1 MGCRGVAAPLPRGGD
16 ERGAGSAGKG
26 LGMSEAVW
34 LVEAWKE
41 EEGGAEAVAMAWSEE
56 AQTGLDWA
64 EEGLV
69 GVLGVRGVADDRRR
83 PLLLPLE
90 LGPAVAV

>member
-1 MGCRGVAAPLPRGGD
+1 MVEGWLV
-16 ERGAGSAGKG
+16 
-26 LGMSEAVW
+26 EAWKVVEAW

-41 EEGGAEAVAMAWSEE
+41 DEGGAEAAAMA
-56 AQTGLDWA
+56 WA

>member
-1 MGCRGVAAPLPRGGD
+1 
-16 ERGAGSAGKG
+16 
-26 LGMSEAVW
+26 MSVVVW
-34 LVEAWKE
+34 LVEAWKVVE
-41 EEGGAEAVAMAWSEE
+41 GWLVEAWKVVEAWKDDEGGAEAAAMA
-56 AQTGLDWA
+56 WA

>member
-1 MGCRGVAAPLPRGGD
+1 MSVAVWPV
-16 ERGAGSAGKG
+16 
-26 LGMSEAVW
+26 EAWKVVEGW
-34 LVEAWKE
+34 LVEAWKVVE
-41 EEGGAEAVAMAWSEE
+41 AWKDDEGGAEAAAMA
-56 AQTGLDWA
+56 WA

>member
-1 MGCRGVAAPLPRGGD
+1 
-16 ERGAGSAGKG
+16 
-26 LGMSEAVW
+26 MSVAVW
-34 LVEAWKE
+34 LVEAWKVVE
-41 EEGGAEAVAMAWSEE
+41 GWLVEAWKDDEGGAEAAAMA
-56 AQTGLDWA
+56 WA

>member
-1 MGCRGVAAPLPRGGD
+1 
-16 ERGAGSAGKG
+16 
-26 LGMSEAVW
+26 MSVAVW
-34 LVEAWKE
+34 LVEAWKVVE
-41 EEGGAEAVAMAWSEE
+41 GWLVEAWKVVEAWKDDEGGAEEAAMAWAEE
-56 AQTGLDWA
+56 GQTGLDWA

>member
-1 MGCRGVAAPLPRGGD
+1 
-16 ERGAGSAGKG
+16 
-26 LGMSEAVW
+26 MSEAVW

-41 EEGGAEAVAMAWSEE
+41 EEGAAEAVAMAWSEEAQTGLDWSEE

>member
-1 MGCRGVAAPLPRGGD
+1 
-16 ERGAGSAGKG
+16 
-26 LGMSEAVW
+26 
-34 LVEAWKE
+34 
-41 EEGGAEAVAMAWSEE
+41 MA
-56 AQTGLDWA
+56 WA
-64 EEGLV
+64 EEGLF

>member
-1 MGCRGVAAPLPRGGD
+1 MARRGLAAPLPRGD
-16 ERGAGSAGKG
+16 ECGAGAAGTG
-26 LGMSEAVW
+26 LGRSVAVW
-34 LVEAWKE
+34 LVEAWNE
-41 EEGGAEAVAMAWSEE
+41 DEGGAEEAAMAWAEE
-56 AQTGLDWA
+56 GQTGLDWA
-64 EEGLV
+64 EEGLF